1 MIKNLFYFLYWF
13 YSKSE
18 RVKNP
23 SLQSF
28 LNICIVI
35 AFNIATVY
43 NISFHYFDI
52 SLANRGINGGLW
64 GLIFG
69 VIFLII
75 NYLTWYSKRQIII
88 SKYQQMARKEK
99 VRRSVFAIIYVVIS
113 LLSFYIT
120 AKAFLPWA

>member
-43 NISFHYFDI
+43 NISF
-52 SLANRGINGGLW
+52 LN
-64 GLIFG
+64 
-69 VIFLII
+69 
-75 NYLTWYSKRQIII
+75 I
-88 SKYQQMARKEK
+88 SKWQEK
-99 VRRSVFAIIYVVIS
+99 KKYEGLF
-113 LLSFYIT
+113 LQLYI
-120 AKAFLPWA
+120 L

>member
-69 VIFLII
+69 MIFLII
-75 NYLTWYSKRQIII
+75 NYLTWYSKRLIII